1 MPQSARVVWQ
11 VSKTVH
17 FPAWTRVGIVIQSPY
32 TSNEKRLMPALSG
45 LQNQMSINPT
55 QQESFDRNA
64 SRAKKIA
71 EKVHLVHVSSAKEVS
86 FDELLIQPPHA
97 IPTSEHLTY
106 CSDATRRAEN
116 LLGLARSAYFYA
128 GRACPAFGDL
138 ALAFEPPIENGHT
151 VSVSSIETGGL
162 VHPNRY
168 IKCEVAGAD
177 EDAARVEFGKAC
189 EIKELD
195 WRGEFAR
202 FLAGYFD
209 PLADYWNGR
218 PAYEDPE
225 KVFTLGDDSRAWTF
239 EVRFAEP
246 QPIVDC
252 VAWTA
257 KKSQLDL
264 LRRKQAAQPVA
275 VPGDPISVLDQ
286 FLNQPPLNPV
296 GSDVFCEELESW
308 IVGQVGV

>member
-1 MPQSARVVWQ
+1 MFFS
-11 VSKTVH
+11 
-17 FPAWTRVGIVIQSPY
+17 
-32 TSNEKRLMPALSG
+32 EKRLMPALSG
-45 LQNQMSINPT
+45 LQNQMSMNPT
-55 QQESFDRNA
+55 QRESFDRNEA
-64 SRAKKIA
+64 HARKIA
-71 EKVHLVHVSSAKEVS
+71 KMVHLVHVSSTNEVS
-86 FDELLIQPPHA
+86 FDELLTEPPHS
-97 IPTSEHLTY
+97 IPTSDHASY
-106 CSDATRRAEN
+106 CSDATRRAED

-138 ALAFEPPIENGHT
+138 ALAFEPSIENGHT
-151 VSVSSIETGGL
+151 VSVSSIDTGGL
-162 VHPNRY
+162 VHPKRY
-168 IKCEVAGAD
+168 IKCEVAGTD
-177 EDAARVEFGKAC
+177 EDAARIEFGKEC
-189 EIKELD
+189 EVKGSD

-202 FLAGYFD
+202 FLAGYFE
-209 PLADYWNGR
+209 PLADYWKGR

-225 KVFTLGDDSRAWTF
+225 KVFTLGDDCRAWTF

-246 QPIVDC
+246 QLILDR

-257 KKSQLDL
+257 KKSQLEL

-308 IVGQVGV
+308 IMTKVGV

>member
-1 MPQSARVVWQ
+1 
-11 VSKTVH
+11 
-17 FPAWTRVGIVIQSPY
+17 
-32 TSNEKRLMPALSG
+32 MPALSG

-55 QQESFDRNA
+55 HQESYDRNE

-71 EKVHLVHVSSAKEVS
+71 EIVHLVHVSSTNEVS

-97 IPTSEHLTY
+97 IPTSDHLTY
-106 CSDATRRAEN
+106 CSDATRRAEK
-116 LLGLARSAYFYA
+116 LLDLVRSAYFYA
-128 GRACPAFGDL
+128 GRAYPAFGDL
-138 ALAFEPPIENGHT
+138 ALAFDPSTENGHT
-151 VSVSSIETGGL
+151 VSVSSIDTGGL

-177 EDAARVEFGKAC
+177 EDAARVEFGKGC
-189 EIKELD
+189 EIKEPD

-209 PLADYWNGR
+209 PLANYWMGR

-225 KVFTLGDDSRAWTF
+225 KVFTLGNTWRAWTF

-246 QPIVDC
+246 QPILDR

-257 KKSQLDL
+257 KKSQLEL

-275 VPGDPISVLDQ
+275 VPGDAISVLDQ

-308 IVGQVGV
+308 IVAQVGV